1 MAEALQIVDLDYAGE
16 ASSYMLL
23 RPVAKADTFEKG
35 AIAIQ
40 ETKKEYH
47 YPRLE
52 ISNWIQR
59 DSPTPV
65 SQGNITID
73 AVKVILGTFQI
84 YMEFNPQD
92 FAMHWYSGQL
102 QKEILDRTLPDTV
115 QSYLVRHLFDK
126 NNLAV
131 DTMIWQSRLIN
142 DPLNPNY
149 AAPAASGY
157 TNTDVVNY
165 FYFDGLI
172 TQLVN
177 DPNTINLAGYTAS
190 AFTAANILNTLET
203 AYLQVP
209 IGQLFKYGPMGVKFL
224 MSLRTR
230 QILEEAYNITT
241 QFKNENF
248 YRPGVQLYKGYDMV
262 SIAGF
267 PDLTLIVTIAN
278 PDVSSSNTQ
287 LAVNSTGDQQQVK
300 LAQLQANSDYFFV
313 KAKMKMAPVWSFT
326 DQAVLLTAITG

>member
-1 MAEALQIVDLDYAGE
+1 MADSIQLIDQDYAGE
-16 ASSYMLL
+16 ASQYILL

-52 ISNWIQR
+52 ITNWIQR
-59 DSPTPV
+59 DSPTPT
-65 SQGNITID
+65 SQGSIVID
-73 AVKVILGTFQI
+73 AAKVFLGRFQI

-102 QKEILDRTLPDTV
+102 QKEIIDRTLPPTV

-131 DTMIWQSRLIN
+131 DTMIWQSRLAN
-142 DPLNPNY
+142 DPTSSSYVNP
-149 AAPAASGY
+149 ASVGY
-157 TNTDVVNY
+157 TNTDVPNY

-177 DPNTINLAGYTAS
+177 DPNTINLSGYTAS
-190 AFTAANILNTLET
+190 AFTSANILNTLEA
-203 AYLQVP
+203 AYLAVP
-209 IGQLFKYGPMGVKFL
+209 IGQLFKYGAMGVKFI

-230 QILEEAYNITT
+230 QVLEEAYNITT

-267 PDLTLIVTIAN
+267 PDNTLIVTIAN

-287 LAVNSTGDQQQVK
+287 LAVNSTADQGEVK
-300 LAQLQANSDYFFV
+300 LQQLQNNSDLYFV
-313 KAKMKMAPVWSFT
+313 KAKMAMAPTWSFT
-326 DQAVLLTAITG
+326 DQAVLITTITG

>member
-65 SQGNITID
+65 SQGSIVID

-115 QSYLVRHLFDK
+115 QSYLVRHLFDR

-131 DTMIWQSRLIN
+131 DEMVWQSRLVN
-142 DPLNPNY
+142 DPLNPAYSNPLS
-149 AAPAASGY
+149 AGY
-157 TNTDVVNY
+157 TNPDDANY

-177 DPNTINLAGYTAS
+177 DANTIKLSGYTAS
-190 AFTAANILNTLET
+190 AFTSASILSTLET
-203 AYLQVP
+203 AYLSVP

-230 QILEEAYNITT
+230 QVLEEAYNITT
-241 QFKNENF
+241 TFKGENF

-267 PDLTLIVTIAN
+267 PDNTLIVCMAN
-278 PDVSSSNTQ
+278 LDVSSSNTQ
-287 LAVNSTGDQQQVK
+287 IAVNSTGDQQQVK
-300 LAQLQANSDYFFV
+300 LAQLQANSDMFFV
-313 KAKMKMAPVWSFT
+313 KAKLKMATTWSFT
-326 DQAVLLTAITG
+326 DQAVLLTTITA

>member
-1 MAEALQIVDLDYAGE
+1 MAEALQINDLDYAGE

-52 ISNWIQR
+52 ITKWIQR

-65 SQGNITID
+65 SSGNIVID
-73 AVKVILGTFQI
+73 AVKTYLGTFQI
-84 YMEFNPQD
+84 YMEFNPQE
-92 FAMHWYSGQL
+92 FSIHWYSGQL
-102 QKEILDRTLPDTV
+102 QKEILDRTLPETV
-115 QSYLVRHLFDK
+115 QSYLIRHLFDR

-131 DTMIWQSRLIN
+131 DTMVWQSRLAN
-142 DPLNPNY
+142 DPLSSSYVNP
-149 AAPAASGY
+149 ASVGY
-157 TNTDVVNY
+157 TNTDVADY

-172 TQLVN
+172 TQAVN
-177 DPNTINLAGYTAS
+177 DANTITVSTSAS
-190 AFTAANILNTLET
+190 DFTAANILATLEK
-203 AYLQVP
+203 AYLAVP
-209 IGQLFKYGPMGVKFL
+209 IGLLFKYGPMGLKFL

-230 QILEEAYNITT
+230 QILEEAYNVTT
-241 QFKNENF
+241 TFKGENY

-267 PDLTLIVTIAN
+267 PDQTLIVCIAN

-287 LAVNSTGDQQQVK
+287 LTVNSTGDQQQVK
-300 LAQLQANSDYFFV
+300 VAQLQNNSDLFFV
-313 KAKMKMAPVWSFT
+313 KAKMKMATTWSFT
-326 DQAVLLTAITG
+326 DQLVLLTTITG